1 MDWTQ
6 RTSLL
11 IGDQALEKL
20 QSSCVL
26 IVGLGGVGAYAAE
39 FLARAGVGRL
49 ILVDGDKVQAT
60 NRNRQL
66 PALCSTEGRF
76 KVAVVAERLRD
87 INPAI
92 GLDCFPFFLEEEDAG
107 DLLFGRNRYDN
118 RRAQQGIGKIPVGD
132 DRQESLTPELS
143 GQPTMVCDF
152 VVDAI
157 DSLGPKAALI
167 RFCLEYAVPLVS
179 SMGAAAKLDPSQ
191 ISTCD
196 ISKTHH
202 CALARA
208 LRHRLAAFGIRK
220 GFPVVFSSE
229 QAASKT
235 RPSEAKSSEAKSSEA
250 KTSEV
255 KLSEARPFET
265 KFSEVKSSEAEASVK
280 VVPGTISYLPAA
292 FACHLAAYTIKY
304 LISENSSTNN
314 QPD

>member
-49 ILVDGDKVQAT
+49 ILVDGDKVQTT

-76 KVAVVAERLRD
+76 KVVVVAERLRD

-92 GLDCFPFFLEEEDAG
+92 GLDCFPFFLEEEEAG
-107 DLLFGRNRYDN
+107 DLLFGRNRYCSHKAGQVN
-118 RRAQQGIGKIPVGD
+118 GRIPAGD
-132 DRQESLTPELS
+132 DRKEVYKSELS
-143 GQPTMVCDF
+143 GQSMPICDF

-167 RFCLEYAVPLVS
+167 RSCLEHSIPLVS
-179 SMGAAAKLDPSQ
+179 SMGAGAKLDPSQ

-208 LRHRLAAFGIRK
+208 LRHRLGAFGIRK

-229 QAASKT
+229 QAASK
-235 RPSEAKSSEAKSSEA
+235 AKSSEAEP
-250 KTSEV
+250 T
-255 KLSEARPFET
+255 
-265 KFSEVKSSEAEASVK
+265 VK

>member
-1 MDWTQ
+1 
-6 RTSLL
+6 
-11 IGDQALEKL
+11 
-20 QSSCVL
+20 
-26 IVGLGGVGAYAAE
+26 
-39 FLARAGVGRL
+39 
-49 ILVDGDKVQAT
+49 
-60 NRNRQL
+60 
-66 PALCSTEGRF
+66 
-76 KVAVVAERLRD
+76 
-87 INPAI
+87 
-92 GLDCFPFFLEEEDAG
+92 
-107 DLLFGRNRYDN
+107 
-118 RRAQQGIGKIPVGD
+118 
-132 DRQESLTPELS
+132 
-143 GQPTMVCDF
+143 
-152 VVDAI
+152 
-157 DSLGPKAALI
+157 GPKAALI
-167 RFCLEYAVPLVS
+167 RSCLEHAVPLVS

-208 LRHRLAAFGIRK
+208 LRHRLAAFGIRR

-235 RPSEAKSSEAKSSEA
+235 RPSEAKSSE
-250 KTSEV
+250 V
-255 KLSEARPFET
+255 KLPEA

>member
-76 KVAVVAERLRD
+76 KVVVVAERLRD

-92 GLDCFPFFLEEEDAG
+92 GLDCFPFFLEEEEVG
-107 DLLFGRNRYDN
+107 DLLFGRNRYDS
-118 RRAQQGIGKIPVGD
+118 RRAQQGIGKIFAGD
-132 DRQESLTPELS
+132 DRKESLTPELS
-143 GQPTMVCDF
+143 GQSTMVCDF

-167 RFCLEYAVPLVS
+167 RSCLEHAVPLVS

>member
-1 MDWTQ
+1 
-6 RTSLL
+6 
-11 IGDQALEKL
+11 
-20 QSSCVL
+20 
-26 IVGLGGVGAYAAE
+26 
-39 FLARAGVGRL
+39 
-49 ILVDGDKVQAT
+49 
-60 NRNRQL
+60 
-66 PALCSTEGRF
+66 
-76 KVAVVAERLRD
+76 
-87 INPAI
+87 
-92 GLDCFPFFLEEEDAG
+92 
-107 DLLFGRNRYDN
+107 
-118 RRAQQGIGKIPVGD
+118 
-132 DRQESLTPELS
+132 
-143 GQPTMVCDF
+143 MVCDF

-235 RPSEAKSSEAKSSEA
+235 RPSE
-250 KTSEV
+250 V
-255 KLSEARPFET
+255 KLSETTLSEARSSET
-265 KFSEVKSSEAEASVK
+265 KLSEAKSSEAEASVK

-304 LISENSSTNN
+304 LISENSSPKIR
-314 QPD
+314 PD

>member
-49 ILVDGDKVQAT
+49 ILVDGDKVQTT

-76 KVAVVAERLRD
+76 KVTVVAERLRD

-92 GLDCFPFFLEEEDAG
+92 GLDCFPFFLEEEEAG
-107 DLLFGRNRYDN
+107 DLLFGRNRYDS
-118 RRAQQGIGKIPVGD
+118 RRAQQGIGKIPAGD
-132 DRQESLTPELS
+132 DRQESLKPELS

-167 RFCLEYAVPLVS
+167 RSCLEHAVPLVS

-196 ISKTHH
+196 ISKIHH

-235 RPSEAKSSEAKSSEA
+235 RPSEAKSSEA